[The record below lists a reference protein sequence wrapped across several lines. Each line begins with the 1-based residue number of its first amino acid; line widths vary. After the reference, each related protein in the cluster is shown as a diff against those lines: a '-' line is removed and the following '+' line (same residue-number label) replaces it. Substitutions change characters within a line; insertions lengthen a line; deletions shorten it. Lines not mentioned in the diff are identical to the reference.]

1 MFFLHCPKS
10 QYTRLRE
17 TGGNTHA
24 KKIRTPRKTG
34 RNTHTPRKTGRN
46 TIASL
51 RVMGKPSAIRTPR
64 ETGRDTR
71 VMGKPS
77 AIRTPRETGRDTR
90 VMGKPSAIRT
100 PRENREENIPH
111 AKENMSLCFTPTCK
125 RVTFSYIYNFFSV
138 YWGGTIGIYGGL

>member
-77 AIRTPRETGRDTR
+77 AIRTPRE
-90 VMGKPSAIRT
+90 
-100 PRENREENIPH
+100 NREENIPH